1 MKKKSWKKPVITL
14 LVKSKTQESVL
25 TTCKGAA
32 AGATGTHHN
41 NCGTTTGCGTYCST
55 NVTS

>member
-1 MKKKSWKKPVITL
+1 MKKLMWTKPKITV
-14 LVKSKTQESVL
+14 LVKTNSQEQVL
-25 TTCKGAA
+25 TTCKGTA

-41 NCGTTTGCGTYCST
+41 NCGTTAGCGTFCNT

>member
-1 MKKKSWKKPVITL
+1 MWTKPKITV
-14 LVKSKTQESVL
+14 LVKTNSQEQVL
-25 TTCKGAA
+25 TTCKGTA

-41 NCGTTTGCGTYCST
+41 NCGTTAGCGTFCNT